1 MQTIG
6 WIDATEKTDNK
17 TPHYSVR
24 RFIKTSLIY
33 IVNIYCIKDVSVLME
48 IFQFYLEYDI

>member
-33 IVNIYCIKDVSVLME
+33 IVTIYCILDVSVL
-48 IFQFYLEYDI
+48 FQLYLEYDI

>member
-17 TPHYSVR
+17 TPYYSVR
-24 RFIKTSLIY
+24 RFINTSLIY
-33 IVNIYCIKDVSVLME
+33 IANIYCIKDVSVLLVE
-48 IFQFYLEYDI
+48 IIPILPRI